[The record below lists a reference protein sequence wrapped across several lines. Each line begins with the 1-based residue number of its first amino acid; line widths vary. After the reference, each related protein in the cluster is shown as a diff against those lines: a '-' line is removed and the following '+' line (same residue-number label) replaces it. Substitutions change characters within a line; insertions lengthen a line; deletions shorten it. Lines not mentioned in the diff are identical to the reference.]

1 MNQKI
6 VYAPGP
12 TEVRENVRLK
22 RAEKTTNPDVDVE
35 FVEFY
40 KKTCEKIAQIIN
52 TKNEVYILSG
62 EGILGLEAACASIT
76 ESGDRVLV
84 LDNGIYGNGFKDFVK
99 MYGGEPVLYTSDYSR
114 GIDAEKLEEF
124 LKKDSNFKYATIV
137 HCDTPTGVL
146 NDVSKI
152 CSLLNKYNILT
163 VVDSV
168 SGMVGEEL
176 RVDDWKIDIALGGSQ
191 KAFSCPTGLTMVSI
205 SENALK
211 MMKNRKTPIIGFY
224 CNLTIWENY
233 YKDKWFPYTM
243 PISDI
248 MALDAACDNI
258 LQEKVDNVISRHK
271 SIANAVRKA
280 VKEYGLELFLED
292 NYASTVTA
300 VKIPKSIGA
309 LKLKKYMESEYK
321 LLMTTSLEPY
331 TDSILRIG
339 HMGENARMENIVY
352 VLNIIDKSLK
362 ELGFNTKYSLVEL
375 FNQYYFAK

>member
-1 MNQKI
+1 
-6 VYAPGP
+6 
-12 TEVRENVRLK
+12 
-22 RAEKTTNPDVDVE
+22 
-35 FVEFY
+35 
-40 KKTCEKIAQIIN
+40 
-52 TKNEVYILSG
+52 
-62 EGILGLEAACASIT
+62 
-76 ESGDRVLV
+76 
-84 LDNGIYGNGFKDFVK
+84 
-99 MYGGEPVLYTSDYSR
+99 
-114 GIDAEKLEEF
+114 
-124 LKKDSNFKYATIV
+124 
-137 HCDTPTGVL
+137 
-146 NDVSKI
+146 
-152 CSLLNKYNILT
+152 
-163 VVDSV
+163 
-168 SGMVGEEL
+168 MVGEEL

-211 MMKNRKTPIIGFY
+211 MMKNRKTSIIGFY

-300 VKIPKSIGA
+300 VKIPESIGA